1 MVFHSFPK
9 ITMVGPPRSLF
20 KYVSFL
26 VRHPVAI
33 SVLTAAS
40 GDIPGV
46 VWLFYV
52 FCMFWDNGLRLG
64 YAWHYHKRVG
74 SWLVMEHVIN
84 MSREVHIN
92 DTLMLGYEHRC
103 LYVPCS
109 YLRVVVNDKVR
120 N

>member
-46 VWLFYV
+46 V
-52 FCMFWDNGLRLG
+52 
-64 YAWHYHKRVG
+64 
-74 SWLVMEHVIN
+74 
-84 MSREVHIN
+84 
-92 DTLMLGYEHRC
+92 
-103 LYVPCS
+103 
-109 YLRVVVNDKVR
+109 
-120 N
+120 